1 MDNLETILIL
11 DINCKEI
18 YEVKAEDK
26 TIIQILFDGNASGD
40 YFTGEVLPGGVDT
53 QKGNPKDG
61 TGRLSARYI
70 LDGKDYTGE
79 KCRIYVENEADFGSS
94 VTFPSIV
101 TDSKALKWL
110 NKATLTGELINDEK
124 GLRII
129 IKAEKRG

>member
-1 MDNLETILIL
+1 MDNLKTILIL

-40 YFTGEVLPGGVDT
+40 YFTGKVLPGGVDT

-61 TGRLSARYI
+61 TGKLSARYI
-70 LDGKDYTGE
+70 LEGIDDAGE
-79 KCRIYVENEADFGSS
+79 KCRIFIENEAEFGSS
-94 VTFPSIV
+94 ETFPTIV
-101 TDSKALKWL
+101 TDSKSLEWL
-110 NKATLTGELINDEK
+110 NTAKLEGELINDEA

-129 IKAEKRG
+129 IKAK